1 MSINKKAQSINVK
14 SASDRYL
21 SITDQRLK
29 PFFKPALPWILILGF
44 ALTSLACILAGAGQ
58 ILNFFFPAGAFAI
71 AIFLYFRYPI
81 LYMGFCWWICF
92 LTALVRRLAD
102 YRGGFTNPSPILLS
116 PFLVILVTI
125 VTLYQNLP
133 KTYREGGLLFVLS
146 FVAVFYG
153 FMVGI
158 SIGSP
163 FRVVQG
169 TLQWLTPVLLGFHL
183 FSRWRYYPEYQ
194 QNIQRTFV
202 WGVLV
207 MGIYGIFQYLV
218 APAWDRFWLVKVE
231 MLTAGIP
238 EPLGIRVWST
248 MNGPLV
254 FGVTIMA
261 GLLLLFNYRGF
272 LSLPASIAGYL
283 AFLLSLVRTAW
294 AGWFVG
300 LFTLF
305 FSLKSSLKIRLIIIF
320 VVMAVC
326 IISLTNI
333 EPFSEVINARFDSF
347 SNIEN
352 DGSAVARKE
361 TYSQLLIPA
370 LTSFFGY
377 GIGNMPNLGFPLD
390 STILTMLFSV
400 GWFGTIFYMGGW
412 ILLSLKLFRGSEIGA
427 DTVASTARAVVA
439 SAFFM
444 LFFTPAIFAGI
455 LGVVM
460 WGFLGMG
467 MAAQKYY
474 RHQSIYEQKSG

>member
-1 MSINKKAQSINVK
+1 MLNEQKRKISPSINPKKLAPILQ
-14 SASDRYL
+14 
-21 SITDQRLK
+21 
-29 PFFKPALPWILILGF
+29 PALPWIVILGF
-44 ALTSLACILAGAGQ
+44 ALVTAACILAGAGK
-58 ILNFFFPAGAFAI
+58 ILNLIFPAGAFAI
-71 AIFLYFRYPI
+71 AIFLYFRYPL

-92 LTALVRRLAD
+92 LTSLVRRLAD

-116 PFLVILVTI
+116 PFLVILVTLF
-125 VTLYQNLP
+125 TLYQNLP
-133 KTYREGGLLFVLS
+133 KTHRQGGLPFVFS
-146 FVAVFYG
+146 FAGVFYG
-153 FMVGI
+153 FLVGI

-163 FRVVQG
+163 FRVVQN
-169 TLQWLTPVLLGFHL
+169 TLQWLAPVLLGFHI
-183 FSRWRYYPEYQ
+183 FSRWRDYPYYR

-202 WGVLV
+202 WGTLV

-261 GLLLLFNYRGF
+261 GLLLLLNYRGV
-272 LSLPASIAGYL
+272 LSLPASTAGYL

-294 AGWFVG
+294 VGWFIGVLA
-300 LFTLF
+300 LFS
-305 FSLKSSLKIRLIIIF
+305 SLKSSLKIRLIIIF
-320 VVMAVC
+320 VVMGVC
-326 IISLTNI
+326 IVPLANI
-333 EPFSEVINARFDSF
+333 EPFSAVINDRLNSF
-347 SNIEN
+347 SNIEH
-352 DGSAVARKE
+352 DGSVGARQE
-361 TYSQLLIPA
+361 TYSQLLVPA

-377 GIGNMPNLGFPLD
+377 GIGNIPNFGFPLD
-390 STILTMLFSV
+390 STILSMLFSV

-467 MAAQKYY
+467 MAAQKY
-474 RHQSIYEQKSG
+474 